1 MKISYKPL
9 WKLLIDREI
18 KKGDLCAL
26 AGISPATIT
35 KMGKG
40 AHITTETI
48 EKICNA
54 LKCDITDI
62 MELVE
67 GSAENDN

>member
-9 WKLLIDREI
+9 WKLLIDKSI
-18 KKGDLCAL
+18 KKGELCKV
-26 AGISPATIT
+26 AGISPATVT
-35 KMGKG
+35 KMGSGK
-40 AHITTETI
+40 HITTETI

-54 LKCDITDI
+54 LNCDITDI

-67 GSAENDN
+67 GSAANDY